1 MASFFGNKCTNLKFW
16 GENSYP
22 ILSYPLT
29 PLDCLQGASTK
40 CSTECSAV
48 PVTVFLQQALV
59 CVVCISASA
68 PGFSLVCGFFPASLI
83 SVFSVFTFVF
93 LSFCV
98 PLCLFLFYFGKRF
111 FLCLQLFSPPVPT
124 SLIIFGIYGLPLLTC
139 PTKLQWLHSIK
150 AVSQLTPV
158 CVCSQYEGK

>member
-1 MASFFGNKCTNLKFW
+1 MKKDTFMKKNKQAYKKKIIMASFFGNKCTNLKFW

-59 CVVCISASA
+59 CVVCISVSA

-93 LSFCV
+93 LCSV
-98 PLCLFLFYFGKRF
+98 VSLPVLF
-111 FLCLQLFSPPVPT
+111 
-124 SLIIFGIYGLPLLTC
+124 
-139 PTKLQWLHSIK
+139 W
-150 AVSQLTPV
+150 
-158 CVCSQYEGK
+158 

>member
-22 ILSYPLT
+22 VLSYPLT

-59 CVVCISASA
+59 CVVQLLL
-68 PGFSLVCGFFPASLI
+68 LVSVWFVAFFLPPS
-83 SVFSVFTFVF
+83 F
-93 LSFCV
+93 LSFQSSH
-98 PLCLFLFYFGKRF
+98 LASLSFCLFVFR
-111 FLCLQLFSPPVPT
+111 C
-124 SLIIFGIYGLPLLTC
+124 
-139 PTKLQWLHSIK
+139 
-150 AVSQLTPV
+150 VSSCFILV
-158 CVCSQYEGK
+158 SVSSCVCSCVPHLFPRPSLSLGYMVSRC

>member
-1 MASFFGNKCTNLKFW
+1 MSLSGFYFEKKWNLHEKKAQLLLFFKTTDYWEKRHFHEKNKQAYKKKIIMASFFGNKCTNLKFW

-22 ILSYPLT
+22 VLSYPLT

-59 CVVCISASA
+59 CVVQLLLLVSVWFVAFFLPPSFLSFQSSHLAS
-68 PGFSLVCGFFPASLI
+68 
-83 SVFSVFTFVF
+83 

-98 PLCLFLFYFGKRF
+98 PLCLFLFYFGKCF
-111 FLCLQLFSPPVPT
+111 FLCL
-124 SLIIFGIYGLPLLTC
+124 
-139 PTKLQWLHSIK
+139 
-150 AVSQLTPV
+150 
-158 CVCSQYEGK
+158 

>member
-48 PVTVFLQQALV
+48 PVTVFLQQA
-59 CVVCISASA
+59 
-68 PGFSLVCGFFPASLI
+68 LVCGFFPASLI

>member
-1 MASFFGNKCTNLKFW
+1 MKKDTFMKKNKQAYKKKIIMASFFGNKCTNLKFW

-111 FLCLQLFSPPVPT
+111 FLCL
-124 SLIIFGIYGLPLLTC
+124 
-139 PTKLQWLHSIK
+139 
-150 AVSQLTPV
+150 
-158 CVCSQYEGK
+158 